1 MFFFVFS
8 FFSKSR
14 SFWRRLC
21 ISFLFS
27 AFNDTHKSRRV
38 HNFFSAFLF
47 CMSFLTSNS
56 NYFAV
61 VDIAEKEPSKVSSQQ
76 QQAASSVS
84 WLQARVSVP
93 VSLPARHRDRD
104 IAPLTPFRVYK
115 EFILK
120 ENIFVSFF
128 SMSIKSLS

>member
-1 MFFFVFS
+1 MRF
-8 FFSKSR
+8 
-14 SFWRRLC
+14 C

-93 VSLPARHRDRD
+93 AGASGVCRCRRERGRARAGAGARARAREEWRARGARGVRGSLAHLEARSK
-104 IAPLTPFRVYK
+104 LV
-115 EFILK
+115 
-120 ENIFVSFF
+120 
-128 SMSIKSLS
+128 